1 VSKYL
6 ILVILVTSSVFGV
19 YYKSTQSKISSQEKT
34 IEVQK
39 RTVESLMSKVDKV
52 TSAYKIVLENN
63 KRLRKE
69 NKLCSINYL

>member
-6 ILVILVTSSVFGV
+6 ILVILVTSSVFGF

>member
-1 VSKYL
+1 MSKYL